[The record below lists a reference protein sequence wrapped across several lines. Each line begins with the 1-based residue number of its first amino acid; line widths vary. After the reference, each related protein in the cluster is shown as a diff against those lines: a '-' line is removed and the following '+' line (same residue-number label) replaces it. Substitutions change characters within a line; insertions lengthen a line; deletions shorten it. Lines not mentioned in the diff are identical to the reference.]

1 MKVIAD
7 MDYSET
13 VYLTPAEYK
22 IAMMKDNSN
31 AVLSRSDALCL
42 RGYGNWDYE
51 ETIQVYSTKQL
62 EKPFECDVVDSFDNI
77 EYTIEHGILVCTER
91 QAFIDLLK
99 DPKNEIQTLLE
110 ALGDYYFTHE
120 NSFDSLRLSAEQRSL
135 LSKYENDAIHYWN
148 Y

>member
-62 EKPFECDVVDSFDNI
+62 EKPFEC
-77 EYTIEHGILVCTER
+77 HGRSAHVESAISRIPLCEFMKIR
-91 QAFIDLLK
+91 LK
-99 DPKNEIQTLLE
+99 S
-110 ALGDYYFTHE
+110 G
-120 NSFDSLRLSAEQRSL
+120 RSL
-135 LSKYENDAIHYWN
+135 QRNTKNMA
-148 Y
+148 

>member
-1 MKVIAD
+1 

-51 ETIQVYSTKQL
+51 ETIHVYSTKQL

-99 DPKNEIQTLLE
+99 NPENEIQTLLE
-110 ALGDYYFTHE
+110 ALGDYYFTHG

>member
-1 MKVIAD
+1 MNNNEII
-7 MDYSET
+7 
-13 VYLTPAEYK
+13 YLTPAEYK
-22 IAMMKDNSN
+22 IAMVKDKEDT
-31 AVLSRSDALCL
+31 VLSRSDALCL

-51 ETIQVYSTKQL
+51 DAVQVQSKQYL
-62 EKPFECDVVDSFDNI
+62 NKPYNCDVVDNFDNI

-135 LSKYENDAIHYWN
+135 LSKYENDAIHYWD

>member
-1 MKVIAD
+1 

-22 IAMMKDNSN
+22 IVMMKDNSN

-77 EYTIEHGILVCTER
+77 EYTIEHGIPVCTER
-91 QAFIDLLK
+91 QAFTVFIK
-99 DPKNEIQTLLE
+99 
-110 ALGDYYFTHE
+110 
-120 NSFDSLRLSAEQRSL
+120 
-135 LSKYENDAIHYWN
+135 
-148 Y
+148 